1 MQDEGAQLMSRPREP
16 EEFGPRPVYEDA
28 RPKPAAPVPPTPRR
42 FWRRRGV
49 RIGAVATVLTLAG
62 LAILA
67 LVWLE
72 TGTHGMLVGSGL
84 ALLPVPLLI
93 AGFLWLDR
101 VAPGPWRYRI
111 FAFAWGAFAA
121 TLVAMLANT
130 FAARWIATGLPTA
143 SSREA
148 DLWGMAV
155 VAPVVEETAKAA
167 AILLLFLFR
176 RHYFAGLVDGLVLAG
191 IIGTGFAF
199 TENILY
205 LGRAYEE
212 NQTFGD
218 SGPLATVTVTFIA
231 RVVFSPFA
239 HPLFTAMGGI
249 GFGLAAM
256 TLASQ
261 RVRRVL
267 LPTAGLLLAIALHS
281 LWNGSAVMNGFAF
294 LGAYAFVMA
303 PVFGLVVWLS
313 VWSRGGKLRTIRA
326 QLPAYTHAGWLVP
339 AEPVALSSFRTR
351 KLARTFAR
359 QAHGEEARR
368 AVADYTRSATT
379 LALLRAQ
386 ATRGHPPKD
395 YAEREQALLAR
406 MWSTK
411 AVAQPA
417 LTRAA
422 YTTTPPH
429 PPHWPMPGATRVP
442 GHPPHGGKPVP
453 PPPTRG

>member
-1 MQDEGAQLMSRPREP
+1 MSRPREP
-16 EEFGPRPVYEDA
+16 EGFGPRPVYGDA
-28 RPKPAAPVPPTPRR
+28 RPEPVEPAAHPPARRR

-62 LAILA
+62 LAILV
-67 LVWLE
+67 LVWTE

-155 VAPVVEETAKAA
+155 VAPVVEESAKAA

-231 RVVFSPFA
+231 RIVFSPFA
-239 HPLFTAMGGI
+239 HPLFTAMAGI

-256 TLASQ
+256 TLARQ
-261 RVRRVL
+261 RIRRVL
-267 LPTAGLLLAIALHS
+267 LPVAGLLLAIALHS
-281 LWNGSAVMNGFAF
+281 LWNGSAVMNGYAF

-303 PVFGLVVWLS
+303 PVFGLLVWLA
-313 VWSRGGKLRTIRA
+313 VWSRGGKLRTIRN
-326 QLPAYTHAGWLVP
+326 QLPVYAQAGWLVP
-339 AEPVALSSFRTR
+339 AEPVALSSLRIR
-351 KLARTFAR
+351 KIARSLARHT
-359 QAHGEEARR
+359 HGDEARR
-368 AVADYTRSATT
+368 AVADYQRAATT

-386 ATRGHPPKD
+386 ATQGRPAKD
-395 YAEREQALLAR
+395 FAAREQALLTT
-406 MWSTK
+406 MWQNK
-411 AVAQPA
+411 ALAQPA

-422 YTTTPPH
+422 YTTTPPQRH
-429 PPHWPMPGATRVP
+429 PW
-442 GHPPHGGKPVP
+442 P
-453 PPPTRG
+453 PPPGTPHSPQRIPFAAPGSRPA

>member
-1 MQDEGAQLMSRPREP
+1 MARPREP

-28 RPKPAAPVPPTPRR
+28 RRPEPPDPAAGAAAPAAAPARKR

-49 RIGAVATVLTLAG
+49 RIATVATLLALAG
-62 LAILA
+62 LAILG
-67 LVWLE
+67 LVWSE
-72 TGTHGMLVGSGL
+72 TGTHGMLVGGGL

-111 FAFAWGAFAA
+111 FAFAWGAFAS

-130 FAARWIATGLPTA
+130 FAARWIATGLPTE

-176 RHYFAGLVDGLVLAG
+176 RHLFAGLVDGLVLAG

-205 LGRAYEE
+205 LGRAYEDD
-212 NQTFGD
+212 QAFGD
-218 SGPLATVTVTFIA
+218 AGPMATVTVTFVA

-239 HPLFTAMGGI
+239 HPLFTAMAGI

-256 TLASQ
+256 TLARQ

-267 LPTAGLLLAIALHS
+267 FPVAGLLLAMALHS
-281 LWNGSAVMNGFAF
+281 LWNGSAVMNGLAF
-294 LGAYAFVMA
+294 LGAYAVVMA
-303 PVFGLVVWLS
+303 PVFGLLVWLA
-313 VWSRGGKLRTIRA
+313 VWSRGGKLRTIRD
-326 QLPAYTHAGWLVP
+326 QLPAYVHAGWLVP
-339 AEPVALSSFRTR
+339 AEPVALSSLRTR
-351 KLARTFAR
+351 KLARTLAR
-359 QAHGEEARR
+359 HAQGDEAGR

-379 LALLRAQ
+379 LALLREQ
-386 ATRGHPPKD
+386 ATRGRPAKD
-395 YAEREQALLAR
+395 YAARERALLTT
-406 MWSTK
+406 MWQNK
-411 AVAQPA
+411 AIAQPA

-422 YTTTPPH
+422 YTTTPPLPH
-429 PPHWPMPGATRVP
+429 PWPLPHPQGT
-442 GHPPHGGKPVP
+442 PHLAKSPQA
-453 PPPTRG
+453 

>member
-1 MQDEGAQLMSRPREP
+1 MRYEGAQLMTRPREP
-16 EEFGPRPVYEDA
+16 EEFGPRPEYEDA
-28 RPKPAAPVPPTPRR
+28 RPQAAEPTAHTPPAGRR

-49 RIGAVATVLTLAG
+49 RIGAVGTVLTLAG
-62 LAILA
+62 LAILW
-67 LVWLE
+67 LVWTE
-72 TGTHGMLVGSGL
+72 TGTHGMLLGGGL

-101 VAPGPWRYRI
+101 VAPGPWRYRV

-155 VAPVVEETAKAA
+155 VAPVVEESAKAA

-176 RHYFAGLVDGLVLAG
+176 RHYFSGLVDGLVLAG

-231 RVVFSPFA
+231 RIVFSPFA
-239 HPLFTAMGGI
+239 HPLFTAMAGI

-256 TLASQ
+256 TVAGQ
-261 RVRRVL
+261 RVRRVV
-267 LPTAGLLLAIALHS
+267 LPVAGLLLAIAMHA
-281 LWNGSAVMNGFAF
+281 LWNGSAVMNGYAF

-303 PVFGLVVWLS
+303 PVFGLLVWLA
-313 VWSRGGKLRTIRA
+313 VWSRGGKLRTIRT
-326 QLPAYTHAGWLVP
+326 QLPAYAQAGWLVP
-339 AEPVALSSFRTR
+339 AEPVALSSLRIR
-351 KLARTFAR
+351 KIARSLARH
-359 QAHGEEARR
+359 AHGDEARR
-368 AVADYTRSATT
+368 AVADYERAATT

-386 ATRGHPPKD
+386 ATQGRPAKD
-395 YAEREQALLAR
+395 YATREQALLTT
-406 MWSTK
+406 MWQNK
-411 AVAQPA
+411 AIAQPA

-422 YTTTPPH
+422 YTTNPPH
-429 PPHWPMPGATRVP
+429 PTPWPPSRSPQPSNAA
-442 GHPPHGGKPVP
+442 
-453 PPPTRG
+453 